1 MNRRTLL
8 NALLAGL
15 AIPLAPIRL
24 AHAAQRSGR
33 RLILVEL
40 SGANDGLNTVVPI
53 KDERYREIRPNIGL
67 KGQEVFDIGNGLAL
81 HESLKPL
88 DAALQAGDLAIIQGL
103 GYPGQNRSHF
113 KSIALWETG
122 GDGNRAGKTG
132 WLTEDI
138 EGMGSANEFDAH
150 GISLDGAWGCLPRLR
165 ACGCR

>member
-8 NALLAGL
+8 NALVAGL

-67 KGQEVFDIGNGLAL
+67 KGQEVFDIGN
-81 HESLKPL
+81 
-88 DAALQAGDLAIIQGL
+88 I
-103 GYPGQNRSHF
+103 
-113 KSIALWETG
+113 
-122 GDGNRAGKTG
+122 
-132 WLTEDI
+132 
-138 EGMGSANEFDAH
+138 AH
-150 GISLDGAWGCLPRLR
+150 GAGVTLLKTAAPTKRAAHGAQNMGVLGAVFLLGHIVRWQDFWAAVFLSNI
-165 ACGCR
+165 